1 MFISGVFKESE
12 FEIKDDIDKQ
22 LVNNNCCIIYD
33 KNSKNTY
40 ENALEVAKWLNLNQK
55 IEKIILVSSYYHLP
69 RSFLIFNNLITDTEI
84 FLIPADYKIVF
95 NENFI
100 FHARIITLEYFKII
114 YTFFHRNELFR
125 SFIFYI
131 FFYVGTVCFFLTFS
145 PVQLFSYKFVV
156 YLSNLWTRSVIK
168 LSKLI
173 LGIDYI
179 ISGLENIPKE
189 GSFIVASNHQSA
201 WETFFFGSL
210 FPGSV
215 YILKDELKQI
225 PILRGYFN
233 RLGFIFVERNKT
245 FKSLKTV
252 LRSARRL
259 TKNQKKVF
267 VIFPEGTRLSPGET
281 GKINPGFFAI
291 HKFFKNSNSSNKIE
305 FW

>member
-1 MFISGVFKESE
+1 M
-12 FEIKDDIDKQ
+12 
-22 LVNNNCCIIYD
+22 
-33 KNSKNTY
+33 
-40 ENALEVAKWLNLNQK
+40 
-55 IEKIILVSSYYHLP
+55 
-69 RSFLIFNNLITDTEI
+69 
-84 FLIPADYKIVF
+84 
-95 NENFI
+95 NF
-100 FHARIITLEYFKII
+100 
-114 YTFFHRNELFR
+114 FR

-259 TKNQKKVF
+259 TKNQNKVF

-291 HKFFKNSNSSNKIE
+291 HKFLKIPILPIKLNSGDHWINKKFSKKSGTINVKIFPLIKNVSSKEKIVDILKKS
-305 FW
+305 FY